1 MKIITCT
8 MAKAKILYQSSEEV
22 FGKHLRSDEWIY
34 YTGKLTIYERK
45 TYPVVLKLKSEI
57 VDSFLQMDEVRE
69 IKGKTVSEV
78 YGKVSRWLNDQGVIH
93 RN

>member
-1 MKIITCT
+1 MKIITCIV
-8 MAKAKILYQSSEEV
+8 AKAKILYQSTEKV
-22 FGKHLRSDEWIY
+22 FGKHIRSDEWIC

-57 VDSFLQMDEVRE
+57 VDSFLQMNEVKE

>member
-1 MKIITCT
+1 
-8 MAKAKILYQSSEEV
+8 MANVKILYQSSEEV
-22 FGKHLRSDEWIY
+22 FGKHLRSNEWIH
-34 YTGKLTIYERK
+34 YTGVLTIYERK

-57 VDSFLQMDEVRE
+57 VDSFLQMDEVKE

>member
-1 MKIITCT
+1 
-8 MAKAKILYQSSEEV
+8 MAKVKILYESCEEV
-22 FGKHLRSDEWIY
+22 FGKHLRSKEWIH
-34 YTGKLTIYERK
+34 YTGELTIYERK

-57 VDSFLQMDEVRE
+57 MDSFLQMDEVKE

>member
-1 MKIITCT
+1 
-8 MAKAKILYQSSEEV
+8 
-22 FGKHLRSDEWIY
+22 
-34 YTGKLTIYERK
+34 
-45 TYPVVLKLKSEI
+45 
-57 VDSFLQMDEVRE
+57 VDSFLQMDEVKE